1 MSNRST
7 GHACCDG
14 EPKKINMGGD
24 IIGALIR
31 WLARRCKTSFQDELD
46 CVDGWF
52 SNIPILGTFK
62 NIFLS
67 MFFVIIVIIIV
78 AIII

>member
-1 MSNRST
+1 MVGSGRF
-7 GHACCDG
+7 
-14 EPKKINMGGD
+14 
-24 IIGALIR
+24 IGALIR
-31 WLARRCKTSFQDELD
+31 WFARRCKTSFQDELD

-52 SNIPILGTFK
+52 SNVPILGTFE

-67 MFFVIIVIIIV
+67 QCFVIVVLIII